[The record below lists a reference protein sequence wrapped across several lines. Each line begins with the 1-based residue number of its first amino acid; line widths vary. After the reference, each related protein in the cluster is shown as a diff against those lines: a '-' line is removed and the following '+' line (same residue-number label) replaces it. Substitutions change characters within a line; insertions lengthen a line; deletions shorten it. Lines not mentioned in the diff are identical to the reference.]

1 MREFNRGP
9 RGGGDETVMA
19 SEGEGDN
26 TVAAVV
32 HVTAVAHVA
41 TVAAMAAMTQVVTVA
56 AVLAMAQV
64 AAGNGVG
71 HRGLLRVGVRIC

>member
-1 MREFNRGP
+1 
-9 RGGGDETVMA
+9 MA

-26 TVAAVV
+26 TVAAV
-32 HVTAVAHVA
+32 AHVA
-41 TVAAMAAMTQVVTVA
+41 TVA
-56 AVLAMAQV
+56 AMAQV

>member
-1 MREFNRGP
+1 
-9 RGGGDETVMA
+9 MA

-64 AAGNGVG
+64 AAGNDVG

>member
-1 MREFNRGP
+1 
-9 RGGGDETVMA
+9 MA

-32 HVTAVAHVA
+32 HVTAVAHEA
-41 TVAAMAAMTQVVTVA
+41 TVA
-56 AVLAMAQV
+56 AMAQV